1 MSSSNEKKIVKK
13 QPKMTEKS
21 RKMLENNIGIIKN
34 ALRGKNINEDILQDI
49 YLQLC
54 SKMTRYDSNL
64 SRISTFLHLHSKW
77 SSLDSYNKHNSK
89 RNIKFYS
96 LPDNYDIVDESSD
109 PYYILEKKEELDL
122 IKENIDNL
130 PLVAKIILSY
140 YLHLDNNIQKV
151 CKELRITRN
160 IVHQQLEL
168 AYTILADSMKGYYD
182 A

>member
-1 MSSSNEKKIVKK
+1 MSKKDEGKISKK

-21 RKMLENNIGIIKN
+21 RKMMENNIGIIKN
-34 ALRGKNINEDILQDI
+34 ALKGKIINEDILQDI

-64 SRISTFLHLHSKW
+64 SKISTFLHLHSRW
-77 SSLDSYNKHNSK
+77 SNLDSYNRLNSK
-89 RNIKFYS
+89 RNLRFVS
-96 LPDNYDIVDESSD
+96 LPDNFDIADDSD
-109 PYYILEKKEELDL
+109 DPHYILEKKEELNM
-122 IKENIDNL
+122 IREKIESL

-140 YLHLDNNIQKV
+140 YMHLDNNIQKV

-168 AYTILADSMKGYYD
+168 AYTILVEEMKGYYD